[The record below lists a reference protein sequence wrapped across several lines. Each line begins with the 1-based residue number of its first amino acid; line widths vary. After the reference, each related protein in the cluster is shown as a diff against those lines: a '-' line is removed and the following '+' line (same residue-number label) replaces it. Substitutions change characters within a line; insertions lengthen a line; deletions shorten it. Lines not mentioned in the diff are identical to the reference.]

1 MENFGQL
8 LNFAAHGIMVKLVSN
23 WEENMLYTKIQ
34 RIYCRKRISMLTDLW
49 VSSLACKFLDKIYFY
64 IYIYI
69 LLYYIRILYNIYI
82 YIYIYIHFYTFLYFY
97 IIYIL
102 SRTQSHISKYK
113 LNFPDRNYHF
123 SPFHIISN
131 YCFLFILL
139 YQTNMNY
146 IISYFI
152 EAT

>member
-8 LNFAAHGIMVKLVSN
+8 LNFAVHGIMVKLVSKS
-23 WEENMLYTKIQ
+23 EQNMLYTKIQ

-49 VSSLACKFLDKIYFY
+49 VSSLACKFLDEIYFY
-64 IYIYI
+64 IYFYIIYVF
-69 LLYYIRILYNIYI
+69 YIIYI
-82 YIYIYIHFYTFLYFY
+82 YIYFYTFSYFY

-123 SPFHIISN
+123 FPFHIISN
-131 YCFLFILL
+131 SCFLFILL

-152 EAT
+152 EANF